1 LELNNFRKSQ
11 MKKLLLIFGLIIS
24 SNSWAEKITEQE
36 VIAKVNQFFELLD
49 IEVYKKEKVLTI
61 LTNDFQIFEMG
72 KSWDMNE
79 FDEFLQEASK
89 TTITTDWV
97 LTDFVVSI
105 DENSA
110 HVSYVNDGIFK
121 TIDNELV
128 ISNWLESVYLIKEK
142 GELKL
147 KFLQSDLVSRE
158 TK

>member
-1 LELNNFRKSQ
+1 

-61 LTNDFQIFEMG
+61 LTNDFLIFEMG

-128 ISNWLESVYLIKEK
+128 ISNWLESVYLIQEK

>member
-1 LELNNFRKSQ
+1 ML
-11 MKKLLLIFGLIIS
+11 GLIIS
-24 SNSWAEKITEQE
+24 VNAWAETINEQE

-49 IEVYKKEKVLTI
+49 IEVYQKEKVLTI
-61 LTNDFQIFEMG
+61 LTDDFQIFEMG

-89 TTITTDWV
+89 TTLTTDWV
-97 LTDFVVSI
+97 LTNFVVSI

-110 HVSYVNDGIFK
+110 HVSYVNDGLFK
-121 TIDNELV
+121 TIDNESV
-128 ISNWLESVYLIKEK
+128 ISNWLESVYLVKEK

>member
-1 LELNNFRKSQ
+1 MLT
-11 MKKLLLIFGLIIS
+11 LIIS
-24 SNSWAEKITEQE
+24 VNAWAETINEQE

-49 IEVYKKEKVLTI
+49 IEVYQKEKVLTI
-61 LTNDFQIFEMG
+61 LTDDFQIFEMG

-89 TTITTDWV
+89 TTLTTDWV
-97 LTDFVVSI
+97 LTNFVVSI

-110 HVSYVNDGIFK
+110 HVSYVNDGLFK
-121 TIDNELV
+121 TIDNESV
-128 ISNWLESVYLIKEK
+128 ISNWLESVYLVKEK

>member
-1 LELNNFRKSQ
+1 

-128 ISNWLESVYLIKEK
+128 ISNWLESVYLIQEK

>member
-1 LELNNFRKSQ
+1 

-36 VIAKVNQFFELLD
+36 VIAKVNQFFELID
-49 IEVYKKEKVLTI
+49 IEVYKKEKVLNI
-61 LTNDFQIFEMG
+61 LTNNFQIFEMG

-79 FDEFLQEASK
+79 FDKFLQEASK
-89 TTITTDWV
+89 TIITTDWV

-128 ISNWLESVYLIKEK
+128 ISNWLESVYLIQEK

>member
-1 LELNNFRKSQ
+1 
-11 MKKLLLIFGLIIS
+11 MKHLLLSLVLILS
-24 SNSWAEKITEQE
+24 ANAWAEAITEQE

-49 IEVYKKEKVLTI
+49 IEVYQKEKVLTI
-61 LTNDFQIFEMG
+61 LTDDFQIFEMG
-72 KSWDMNE
+72 KPWDMNE
-79 FDEFLQEASK
+79 FDEFLEEASK
-89 TTITTDWV
+89 TTLTTDWV
-97 LTDFVVSI
+97 LTNFVVSI

-121 TIDNELV
+121 TIDNESV
-128 ISNWLESVYLIKEK
+128 ISNWLESVYLVKEK

>member
-1 LELNNFRKSQ
+1 

-24 SNSWAEKITEQE
+24 SNSWAEKITEHE

-61 LTNDFQIFEMG
+61 LTNDFLIFEMG

>member
-1 LELNNFRKSQ
+1 MLT
-11 MKKLLLIFGLIIS
+11 LIIS
-24 SNSWAEKITEQE
+24 VNAWAEAINEQE

-49 IEVYKKEKVLTI
+49 IEVYQKEKVLTI
-61 LTNDFQIFEMG
+61 LTDDFQIFEMG

-89 TTITTDWV
+89 NTLTTDWV
-97 LTDFVVSI
+97 LTNFVVSI

-110 HVSYVNDGIFK
+110 HVSYVNDGLFK
-121 TIDNELV
+121 TIDNESV
-128 ISNWLESVYLIKEK
+128 ISNWLESVYLVKEK

>member
-1 LELNNFRKSQ
+1 

-49 IEVYKKEKVLTI
+49 IEVYRKEKVLTI

-72 KSWDMNE
+72 KAWDMNE

-89 TTITTDWV
+89 TTLTTDWV
-97 LTDFVVSI
+97 LSNFVVSI

-110 HVSYVNDGIFK
+110 HVSYINDGIFK

-128 ISNWLESVYLIKEK
+128 ISNWLESVYLVKEK

>member
-1 LELNNFRKSQ
+1 
-11 MKKLLLIFGLIIS
+11 MKHLPLSLVLILS
-24 SNSWAEKITEQE
+24 ASAWAEAITEQE
-36 VIAKVNQFFELLD
+36 VIDKVNQFFELLD
-49 IEVYKKEKVLTI
+49 IEVYQKEKVLTI
-61 LTNDFQIFEMG
+61 LTDDFQIFEMG

-89 TTITTDWV
+89 TTLTTDWV
-97 LTDFVVSI
+97 LTNFVVSI

-110 HVSYVNDGIFK
+110 HVSYVNDGLFK
-121 TIDNELV
+121 TIDNESV
-128 ISNWLESVYLIKEK
+128 ISNWLESVYLVKEK